1 MTLKPRF
8 LLDRL
13 QSSLWVVPLGVVLAM
28 IVAAQTLMALDAR
41 FNVDLKLMS
50 GAGVDAARSMLQA
63 VASSMITVAALV
75 FSLTL
80 AVLAQVSAQY
90 TSRVI
95 RNFLRD
101 RLNQLVLGIFLGIY
115 AYCLVALHG
124 IGGEEGD
131 IPALTALGGFIAALA
146 GVVFLVFSIHHLT
159 RSMQIENILASIE
172 DEALP
177 VFERIYPEDE
187 ADDEGGRDDAMPSL
201 PENGAPVRAN
211 SSGYIQDINVA
222 ALLDV
227 AETLDTVIHVPHR
240 VGDFI
245 APGQILAWLDER
257 APADEKFAEAVR
269 DAFSTGRM
277 RSIQQ
282 DPAFGLRQFVDVA
295 LKALSPGINETTNAV
310 MVLDRIGVLLR
321 VLAERPL
328 PARERLKDG
337 RLRLVVERADME
349 DLIRLSFDQIG
360 RCGSDNPAV
369 LGRMLSVLAELTAVA
384 CNARRQA
391 LLRAYAQRVMAAA
404 ERNVEDPG
412 DLAWLRGEHRRL
424 GFAAPSKPSGAST
437 EVITETTSG

>member
-245 APGQILAWLDER
+245 APGQILALLDER

-349 DLIRLSFDQIG
+349 DLIRLSFDQIR

-391 LLRAYAQRVMAAA
+391 LLRAYAQRVMATA